1 MRSPPPLL
9 SHGHPPVPT
18 GSVMS
23 LYLPIAQLSMNVGL
37 LLAMGL
43 AVGLLSGMFGIGGGF
58 IMTPLLI
65 LLGIPPSIAVGTGA
79 AQVVASSV
87 SGALSHWKKKN
98 IDLELGLYLFAGG
111 IAGAISG
118 VGVQQILKR
127 LGQLDLTISLT
138 YVIVLGAIG
147 LLMVIETA
155 RTLRGGLAVSGSS
168 RKAGQHTWLQGLPLK
183 RRFRQSKIYASAIPP
198 VAIGV
203 VVGWLTA
210 IMGVGGGFLTVP
222 ALIYLLKVPTRIAI
236 GTSIFQIV
244 FLTAATTILQAMSN
258 YNVDVMLALPLM
270 IGGVIGA
277 HYGVEIGQRLNAGHL
292 RGLLGLLVLMV
303 AARMAVDLALQPSE
317 LYSLELRS
325 PK

>member
-1 MRSPPPLL
+1 
-9 SHGHPPVPT
+9 
-18 GSVMS
+18 MS
-23 LYLPIAQLSMNVGL
+23 LYLPIAQLSMNVAL

-87 SGALSHWKKKN
+87 SGALSHWKKSN
-98 IDLELGLYLFAGG
+98 IDLELGTFLFGGG

-118 VGVQQILKR
+118 IGLQQILKR
-127 LGQLDLTISLT
+127 LGQLDLAISLT

-155 RTLRGGLAVSGSS
+155 RTLRGGLAVAGG
-168 RKAGQHTWLQGLPLK
+168 RKGGQHTWLQGLPLK

-222 ALIYLLKVPTRIAI
+222 ALIYLLRVPTRIAI
-236 GTSIFQIV
+236 GTSVFQIV
-244 FLTAATTILQAMSN
+244 FLTAVTTILQAMSN

-270 IGGVIGA
+270 VGGVIGA

-303 AARMAVDLALQPSE
+303 AARMAVDLALPPSE
-317 LYSLELRS
+317 LYSLELRT
-325 PK
+325 PR

>member
-1 MRSPPPLL
+1 
-9 SHGHPPVPT
+9 
-18 GSVMS
+18 MS
-23 LYLPIAQLSMNVGL
+23 LYLPIAQLSMNPLL

-43 AVGLLSGMFGIGGGF
+43 AVGVLSGMFGIGGGF

-65 LLGIPPSIAVGTGA
+65 VLGIPPSIAVGTGA

-87 SGALSHWKKKN
+87 SGALSHWRKRN
-98 IDLELGLYLFAGG
+98 IDLELGLFLLAGG
-111 IAGAISG
+111 LAGAVSG
-118 VGVQQILKR
+118 VGVQQVLKR

-155 RTLRGGLAVSGSS
+155 RTLRGGLAASGSM
-168 RKAGQHTWLQGLPLK
+168 RKAGRHTWLQGLPLK
-183 RRFRQSKIYASAIPP
+183 RRFRRSKIYVSAIPP
-198 VAIGV
+198 IAVGV
-203 VVGWLTA
+203 LVGWLTA

-222 ALIYLLKVPTRIAI
+222 ALIYLLRVPTRIAI
-236 GTSIFQIV
+236 GTSVFQIV
-244 FLTAATTILQAMSN
+244 FLTAFTTILQAMSN
-258 YNVDVMLALPLM
+258 FNVDVMLALPLM

-277 HYGVEIGQRLNAGHL
+277 HYGVEIGQRLNAGQL

-303 AARMAVDLALQPSE
+303 AARMAVDLALAPVE
-317 LYSLELRS
+317 LYTLELRS

>member
-1 MRSPPPLL
+1 
-9 SHGHPPVPT
+9 
-18 GSVMS
+18 MS

>member
-9 SHGHPPVPT
+9 SHPAWVPT
-18 GSVMS
+18 GPVMS
-23 LYLPIAQLSMNVGL
+23 LYLPIAQLSMNVSL

-98 IDLELGLYLFAGG
+98 IDLELGLYLFGGG
-111 IAGAISG
+111 IVGAISG
-118 VGVQQILKR
+118 VGLQQILKR
-127 LGQLDLTISLT
+127 IGQLDLAISLT

-155 RTLRGGLAVSGSS
+155 RTLRGGLAAAGSG

-198 VAIGV
+198 VVIGV

-236 GTSIFQIV
+236 GTSVFQIV
-244 FLTAATTILQAMSN
+244 FLTAVTTVLQAVSN

-303 AARMAVDLALQPSE
+303 AARMAVDLALPPSE
-317 LYSLELRS
+317 LYSLELRA

>member
-1 MRSPPPLL
+1 
-9 SHGHPPVPT
+9 
-18 GSVMS
+18 MS
-23 LYLPIAQLSMNVGL
+23 LYLPIAQLSMNVSL

-98 IDLELGLYLFAGG
+98 IDLELGLYLFGGG
-111 IAGAISG
+111 IVGAISG
-118 VGVQQILKR
+118 VGLQQILKR
-127 LGQLDLTISLT
+127 IGQLDLAISLT

-155 RTLRGGLAVSGSS
+155 RTLRGGLAAAGSG

-198 VAIGV
+198 VVIGV

-236 GTSIFQIV
+236 GTSVFQIV
-244 FLTAATTILQAMSN
+244 FLTAVTTVLQAVSN

-303 AARMAVDLALQPSE
+303 AARMAVDLALPPSE
-317 LYSLELRS
+317 LYSLELRA